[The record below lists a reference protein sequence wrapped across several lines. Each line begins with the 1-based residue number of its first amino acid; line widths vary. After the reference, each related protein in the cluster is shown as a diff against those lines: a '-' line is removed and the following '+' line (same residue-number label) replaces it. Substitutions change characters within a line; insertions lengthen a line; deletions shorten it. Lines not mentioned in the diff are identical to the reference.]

1 MQIPRRVSIV
11 LFGDFELLDAFGPVQ
26 LFSRVPEE
34 FSITL
39 VGPTAGPVRSRQ
51 GTHVTADTSY
61 ADAETPDIALV
72 PGGIGTRGLVADPSF
87 LSWLGTW
94 ARPASLV
101 TSVCT
106 GSALL
111 AAAGL
116 LEGYRATSNKRAFDW
131 ASSHGD
137 NVTWVREARWVV
149 DRDRWTSSGV
159 TAGMDMTH
167 ALIADQLGADAA
179 AEASASIEYEP
190 HTDPD
195 ADPFARVSRDA

>member
-1 MQIPRRVSIV
+1 MQIPRRVGVV
-11 LFGDFELLDAFGPVQ
+11 LFDDFELLDAFGPIQ
-26 LFSRVPEE
+26 LLSRVPEE

-51 GTHVTADTSY
+51 GTLITADTSY

-72 PGGIGTRGLVADPSF
+72 PGGMGTRGLVAEQSF
-87 LSWLGTW
+87 LTWLSEW
-94 ARPASLV
+94 ATSASLV

-131 ASSHGD
+131 ATQHGE
-137 NVTWVREARWVV
+137 NVTWVRHARWVV
-149 DRDRWTSSGV
+149 DRDRWTSSGIA
-159 TAGMDMTH
+159 AGMDMTH
-167 ALIADQLGADAA
+167 ALIADQLGPDVA

-190 HTDPD
+190 HTDPEW
-195 ADPFARVSRDA
+195 DPFARYNGNA